1 MIWESWLRIGQLSFP
16 AAGAGAVGIY
26 SAPSGRVGEV
36 PLNFPEAKSGDSA
49 VTCSESV
56 RSLGK
61 VLCIG

>member
-16 AAGAGAVGIY
+16 AAGAIGIH
-26 SAPSGRVGEV
+26 SSPSGKMEEV
-36 PLNFPEAKSGDSA
+36 PLNFPEIKSGDSA
-49 VTCSESV
+49 MTCSESV